1 MAKNPL
7 SGRNLVPAIEFVAGK
22 ENVSCKQA
30 LSVLKNAKNPRS
42 RMPLAHR
49 ALLKEEGLI
58 K

>member
-22 ENVSCKQA
+22 ETVSCKQA
-30 LSVLKNAKNPRS
+30 LSVLKKAKNPRS
-42 RMPLAHR
+42 RMPAEQR
-49 ALLKEEGLI
+49 ALLREEGLI